1 LVKDV
6 AGEGS
11 KEAKARL
18 AAGEACGVAKVIG
31 LSKLKTD
38 FVPHEA
44 KRRLC
49 ASYDLFLADE
59 RILPLLP
66 PLLGKTFFKK
76 KKHPI
81 PVDLEGPKRD
91 WAAAIRRATAATYLY
106 LGDGAC
112 SAVRVG
118 RSGQAAEAVAA
129 NAAAAAA
136 AVAALFSGK
145 EGQKDGWASIRSLY
159 LKTNASVALP
169 IYTSLPLATRA
180 AAEGGEAAE
189 AAPAPARKQS
199 KAAVAARKQ
208 PKAEEKEAAGAA
220 GVAPACMSKSA
231 APAVVVA
238 ATGGVEKA
246 GRKRS
251 AAEEPAPPPKRAAKP
266 RRAA

>member
-1 LVKDV
+1 M

-31 LSKLKTD
+31 LSKLKTN

-145 EGQKDGWASIRSLY
+145 EGQKDGWASIRALY

-189 AAPAPARKQS
+189 AAPAPARKQP
-199 KAAVAARKQ
+199 KAAVAAARKQ
-208 PKAEEKEAAGAA
+208 PKTEEDEPAVAAVAA
-220 GVAPACMSKSA
+220 VA
-231 APAVVVA
+231 APARKSKPAAPAA
-238 ATGGVEKA
+238 ATGGIEKA